1 MANSNDDFD
10 GIDISGPWG
19 GVRIGPGGGR
29 RSWEDMDSD
38 GDAEYRRIRRSVRNK
53 LDFYR
58 HAAMYGLVVGF
69 LLIIDWLF
77 GNSWWVQWVAGIWGI
92 FVVLQFFTT
101 FISPNVWGKDVEERM
116 VRNELSKRRG
126 RAIIV
131 DDPDAEEPPPP
142 SV

>member
-19 GVRIGPGGGR
+19 GLRLGTGGR
-29 RSWEDMDSD
+29 PRWEDMDSE

-53 LDFYR
+53 LDFHR
-58 HAAMYGLVVGF
+58 HAAMYAMVVGF
-69 LLIIDWLF
+69 LLVIDWLF

-126 RAIIV
+126 RAVIV
-131 DDPDAEEPPPP
+131 DDPDPDDPPPP